1 MSDTEANRDSSNA
14 RFIATTIFFAT
25 ASVLMWFGGA
35 ALDMIRSERMQKL
48 AIDLLWLHSRGMIQ
62 LEKFGQWTYDE
73 FENVKYC
80 VDNINWLKSKVNN
93 LTSTARKE
101 PEAESW
107 VQSCKLLCETNT
119 PSQYSENYQILTENE
134 NISDTFNSAMQSI
147 STTSDCTNGLIMM
160 KQHNKYVVR
169 TCDVDTN
176 SIVGNDY
183 QLSSFK
189 PMSISYIHSQMDEP
203 VSITLPTNM
212 WCVDNQL
219 FSPIF
224 VRRCLEYIEDRFIFN
239 GKYTIQ
245 IIDSNVN
252 IYTIHPY
259 EYIRV
264 HDDSIEVISVLKEE
278 HADTGSEHTDTGSEH
293 TDTGSEHADD
303 VESEHTDTGS
313 EHVDDVESEHADTG
327 SEHADDV
334 ESEQE
339 LEEIE
344 NVINYITDDE

>member
-1 MSDTEANRDSSNA
+1 METSQDYIRNSYSKAGGL
-14 RFIATTIFFAT
+14 ATTIFFAT

-35 ALDMIRSERMQKL
+35 ALDMIRSERMQML

-62 LEKFGQWTYDE
+62 LENFGQWTYDE

-80 VDNINWLKSKVNN
+80 VDNMNWLKSKVNDF
-93 LTSTARKE
+93 TSVARKE
-101 PEAESW
+101 PEAEYW

-119 PSQYSENYQILTENE
+119 PSRYYENYQILTENE
-134 NISDTFNSAMQSI
+134 NISDTFNSVMQSI
-147 STTSDCTNGLIMM
+147 STTSDCTNGLILM
-160 KQHNKYVVR
+160 KQHNKYMVR

-224 VRRCLEYIEDRFIFN
+224 VRRCLEYIEDSFIFD

-245 IIDSNVN
+245 IIDSSVN

-264 HDDSIEVISVLKEE
+264 QDDSIEVISVLKEE
-278 HADTGSEHTDTGSEH
+278 DADDVESEHADTGSEHA
-293 TDTGSEHADD
+293 DTGSEHAD
-303 VESEHTDTGS
+303 TGS
-313 EHVDDVESEHADTG
+313 EHADTGSEHADTG

-339 LEEIE
+339 LELEQIE
-344 NVINYITDDE
+344 NIINYITDDE

>member
-1 MSDTEANRDSSNA
+1 
-14 RFIATTIFFAT
+14 
-25 ASVLMWFGGA
+25 
-35 ALDMIRSERMQKL
+35 
-48 AIDLLWLHSRGMIQ
+48 
-62 LEKFGQWTYDE
+62 
-73 FENVKYC
+73 
-80 VDNINWLKSKVNN
+80 
-93 LTSTARKE
+93 
-101 PEAESW
+101 
-107 VQSCKLLCETNT
+107 
-119 PSQYSENYQILTENE
+119 
-134 NISDTFNSAMQSI
+134 
-147 STTSDCTNGLIMM
+147 
-160 KQHNKYVVR
+160 
-169 TCDVDTN
+169 
-176 SIVGNDY
+176 
-183 QLSSFK
+183 
-189 PMSISYIHSQMDEP
+189 MDEP

-278 HADTGSEHTDTGSEH
+278 HADTGLEHA
-293 TDTGSEHADD
+293 DTGSEHADTGL
-303 VESEHTDTGS
+303 EHADTG
-313 EHVDDVESEHADTG
+313 SEHADTG

-339 LEEIE
+339 PEQIE